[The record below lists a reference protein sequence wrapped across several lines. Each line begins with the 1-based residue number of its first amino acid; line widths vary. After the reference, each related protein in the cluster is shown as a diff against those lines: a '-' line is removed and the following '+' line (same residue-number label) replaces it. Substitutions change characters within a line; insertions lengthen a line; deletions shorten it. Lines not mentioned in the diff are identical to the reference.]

1 MDRIDKYKILTKSQI
16 RLFIIT
22 KRPFTNESLVKIT
35 VMFCSHNSVL
45 NKTHNV
51 RKL

>member
-22 KRPFTNESLVKIT
+22 KRPFTNESLVKNYSF
-35 VMFCSHNSVL
+35 VLFSQQCS
-45 NKTHNV
+45 
-51 RKL
+51 

>member
-22 KRPFTNESLVKIT
+22 KRPFTNQSLVEKLQFCFVLTT
-35 VMFCSHNSVL
+35 VFLIKHTM
-45 NKTHNV
+45 
-51 RKL
+51 